1 MRSLRTVF
9 GFLCRAGILAAASL
23 SSRSS
28 SIEACSEFA
37 ASVSD
42 LPVGSSISE
51 SAFVPANSITVE
63 GTNNSLAFCR
73 IYGQVAYRANNT
85 VNFQLWLPSKD
96 HYNGD
101 FLVVGNGGLGGS
113 MMEEWMMKHLHFGFA
128 IAAGDSGHS
137 VADNGGE
144 VTARPGLDLPFM
156 HDPDQLLAWI
166 RNGVAIMTPT
176 ARHIADA
183 FYRPQT
189 TKKALF
195 YGCSTGG
202 AQAYALAQFH
212 PELFDGIVSSCALD
226 SFSRLMIAFLWSRE
240 KTKGKSEL
248 PLETLR
254 MIRREVLD
262 KCDALDGVVDGLV
275 ENPLACDFD
284 YRSLACADPPG
295 PPGPPGSPSRCLSPD
310 QMKAVEALSQGPK
323 DARTNATIYPGFP
336 VSTETEWDLQPAWLV
351 NIFATPLM
359 QNLVFKNLTWNPD
372 TFDFGQDVDR
382 VQSEA
387 GAFIDSVSPD
397 LSAFRK
403 AGGKM
408 IAVQSWADPMVGAFH
423 AIDKLK
429 AVEEKLGNGQGVGDF
444 YRLFMVP
451 GGGHCTSARTYPQ
464 VPGNWHSIEALADWV
479 RSGKPPEKMLGTDPA
494 DASKKGKTMKLCPW
508 PKTAKFVGGDPDE
521 WSSFNCE

>member
-1 MRSLRTVF
+1 MILRTAF
-9 GFLCRAGILAAASL
+9 GFLCHSGILTAASL
-23 SSRSS
+23 SGTSS
-28 SIEACSEFA
+28 SIENCSEFT
-37 ASVSD
+37 ASLSD
-42 LPVGSSISE
+42 LPTGSNILKST
-51 SAFVPANSITVE
+51 FVPANSLTVD
-63 GTNNSLAFCR
+63 GTNNTLPFCR
-73 IYGQVAYRANNT
+73 IHGNVAYTANNT

-96 HYNGD
+96 DHNGD

-113 MMEEWMMKHLHFGFA
+113 MMEDWMMKHLHLGFA
-128 IAAGDSGHS
+128 IAAGDAGHR

-166 RNGVAIMTPT
+166 RNGVAAMTPA
-176 ARHIADA
+176 ARQVADA
-183 FYRPQT
+183 FYQPQT

-202 AQAYALAQFH
+202 AQAYALAQYH
-212 PELFDGIVSSCALD
+212 PELFDGIVASCALD

-240 KTKGKSEL
+240 KTKGKAEL
-248 PLETLR
+248 SLNTLK

-262 KCDALDGVVDGLV
+262 KCDALDGVVDGVV

-284 YRSLACADPPG
+284 YRTLACVDSQG
-295 PPGPPGSPSRCLSPD
+295 PPSRCLTPA
-310 QMKAVEALSQGPK
+310 QMKAVEAFSKGPR
-323 DARTNATIYPGFP
+323 DVRTNATIYPGFP

-359 QNLVFKNLTWNPD
+359 QNLVFKNLTWDPD

-382 VQSEA
+382 VQREA
-387 GAFIDSVSPD
+387 GEFIDSISPD

-408 IAVQSWADPMVGAFH
+408 IAIQSWADPMVGSMH

-444 YRLFMVP
+444 FRLFMVP

-464 VPGNWHSIEALADWV
+464 VPGNWHSTEALAAWV
-479 RSGKPPEKMLGTDPA
+479 KSGTPTEEILGTDPA
-494 DASKKGKTMKLCPW
+494 DASKKGKTIKLCPW
-508 PKTAKFVGGDPDE
+508 PKTAKFVGGNPDD
-521 WSSFNCE
+521 WTSFNINKQISG